1 MADTLLDPAFVR
13 SLEGLRVAL
22 RRRVQGTR
30 AGDHRTHRRGLSVE
44 FAEHRPY
51 TPGDDPRRID
61 WNAYARLGDLVVR
74 LFVAEEDVTVHL
86 LVDSSASMGF
96 GAPPKLRRAQH
107 LAAALGYLALTG
119 SERVALSVSADGLA
133 RPSAPLRG
141 RPAVPRLLA
150 QLDALSPRG
159 EAPLDNAALRLLAG
173 PSGRSAVAVVL
184 TDALDDG
191 GALRACARLAA
202 ARHDVTLVHLLCDEE
217 LHPTP
222 DDDGALVDS
231 ETAERLELARDDDAL
246 ERYHQHL
253 TRWLAD
259 TAAAC
264 AKKGV
269 RYVRAFDGRA
279 GLDVLSEALTGRG
292 AAGGSSPWAG

>member
-96 GAPPKLRRAQH
+96 GAPSKLHRAQH

-150 QLDALSPRG
+150 QLDALTPRG
-159 EAPLDNAALRLLAG
+159 EAPLDSAAQRLLAG

-202 ARHDVTLVHLLCDEE
+202 ARHDVTLVHLLCDDE
-217 LHPTP
+217 LHPAP
-222 DDDGALVDS
+222 DDGALVDS
-231 ETAERLELARDDDAL
+231 ETGERLELARDDDAL
-246 ERYHQHL
+246 ERYHHHL
-253 TRWLAD
+253 ARWLAD

-269 RYVRAFDGRA
+269 RYVQAFDGRA
-279 GLDVLSEALTGRG
+279 GLDVLAEALTGR
-292 AAGGSSPWAG
+292 AASGGPPWAG